1 MKTAK
6 ASGELP
12 TGSDVNPMSD
22 GDLEEK
28 LRVAAG
34 GWDSRHD
41 IAPLIGAIWAL
52 DESAD
57 VSKLASLAVP
67 RI

>member
-1 MKTAK
+1 MLWV
-6 ASGELP
+6 GQYL
-12 TGSDVNPMSD
+12 NF
-22 GDLEEK
+22 L
-28 LRVAAG
+28 
-34 GWDSRHD
+34 D

-52 DESAD
+52 DNSAD